1 MIYKILINKYNIK
14 HKLDYY
20 YITITLK
27 MATTNNTTNVKKTFI
42 FIDGS
47 YFCFYRYHS
56 LLTWW
61 KNAYPENPLDDPF
74 LNEQFVAKFRKTF
87 VEHVLNLRKNLGI
100 PKDVKPTIIVGRDCK
115 REQIWRNE
123 LFSKYKA
130 TRANGKEDGFMGGP
144 FFKMVY
150 DDKLFIDGGASAI
163 LSHPKLEAD
172 DCIALSVKHVLQ
184 KYQECNATC
193 NVYIITSDKDYLQL
207 AEPRVHI
214 YNLGFKKIT
223 DQKSSTGSAECDLF
237 CKIVMGDISDNIPSV
252 FPKCG
257 PKTALKYYDN
267 KEEFQKRLESSDVF
281 ISQYNINKKI
291 VDFNEIP
298 MDLAYEFFGAHESV
312 INEML

>member
-1 MIYKILINKYNIK
+1 
-14 HKLDYY
+14 
-20 YITITLK
+20 
-27 MATTNNTTNVKKTFI
+27 MAETNNIKKTFI

-61 KNAYPENPLDDPF
+61 KNAYPENILEDPF
-74 LNEQFVAKFRKTF
+74 QNEQFVAKFRKTF
-87 VEHVLNLRKNLGI
+87 VEHVVKLQKNLGI
-100 PKDVKPTIIVGRDCK
+100 HKSVKPTIIVGKDCK
-115 REQIWRNE
+115 RENIWRNE
-123 LFSKYKA
+123 LFPNYKG
-130 TRANGKEDGFMGGP
+130 TRANGAEDGFMGGP

-150 DDKLFIDGGASAI
+150 EDKLFLEGGASTI
-163 LSHPKLEAD
+163 LYHNKLEAD

-184 KYQECNATC
+184 KYKECC
-193 NVYIITSDKDYLQL
+193 DVYIITSDKDYLQL

-257 PKTALKYYDN
+257 PKTALKYYEDQT
-267 KEEFQKRLESSDVF
+267 EFQKKLNSSDIF
-281 ISQYNINKKI
+281 IAQYNTNKKI

-298 MDLAYEFFGAHESV
+298 VLLQNDFFSNNVSV
-312 INEML
+312 INELL

>member
-1 MIYKILINKYNIK
+1 
-14 HKLDYY
+14 
-20 YITITLK
+20 
-27 MATTNNTTNVKKTFI
+27 MAETNNTVNVKKTFI

-61 KNAYPENPLDDPF
+61 KNAYPEIVIEDPF
-74 LNEQFVAKFRKTF
+74 QNEAFVAKFRKTF
-87 VEHVLNLRKNLGI
+87 VEHVQKLQKNLGI
-100 PKDVKPTIIVGRDCK
+100 HKSVTPTIIVGKDCK
-115 REQIWRNE
+115 RENIWRNE
-123 LFSKYKA
+123 LFPKYKGN
-130 TRANGKEDGFMGGP
+130 RANGAEDGFMGGP

-150 DDKLFIDGGASAI
+150 QDNLFIEGGAKTI
-163 LSHPKLEAD
+163 LYHNKLEAD
-172 DCIALSVKHVLQ
+172 DCVALSVKRVLD
-184 KYQECNATC
+184 KYADC

-214 YNLGFKKIT
+214 YNLAFKKIT

-257 PKTALKYYDN
+257 PKTALKYYQDQASF
-267 KEEFQKRLESSDVF
+267 KTRLESSDAFV
-281 ISQYNINKKI
+281 SQYNTNKKI

-298 MDLAYEFFGAHESV
+298 FLLQNEFFTSFTTEVNA
-312 INEML
+312 LL

>member
-1 MIYKILINKYNIK
+1 MTSVSDNAI
-14 HKLDYY
+14 
-20 YITITLK
+20 
-27 MATTNNTTNVKKTFI
+27 KKTFI

-61 KNAYPENPLDDPF
+61 KNAYPEIPLDDPF

-87 VEHVLNLRKNLGI
+87 VDHVKNLQKNLGI
-100 PKDVKPTIIVGRDCK
+100 NKNVNPITIVGKDCK
-115 REQIWRNE
+115 REHIWRNE
-123 LFSKYKA
+123 LFPNYKG

-150 DDKLFIDGGASAI
+150 EDKLFMEGGAETI
-163 LSHPKLEAD
+163 LYHPKLEAD
-172 DCIALSVKHVLQ
+172 DCIALSVKRVLE
-184 KYQECNATC
+184 KYPDST
-193 NVYIITSDKDYLQL
+193 VYIITSDKDYLQL
-207 AEPRVHI
+207 AEPRIHI

-257 PKTALKYYDN
+257 PKTALKYYED
-267 KEEFQKRLESSDVF
+267 KEAFKTRLESSDVF
-281 ISQYNINKKI
+281 ISQYNTNKKI
-291 VDFNEIP
+291 IDFNEIP
-298 MDLAYEFFGAHESV
+298 ILLANEFFESL
-312 INEML
+312 NL